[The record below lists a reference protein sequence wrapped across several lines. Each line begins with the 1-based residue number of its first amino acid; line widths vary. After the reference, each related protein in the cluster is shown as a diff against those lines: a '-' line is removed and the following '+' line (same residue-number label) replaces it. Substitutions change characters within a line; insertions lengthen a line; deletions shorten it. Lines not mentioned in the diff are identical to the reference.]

1 MTIKVSLLQVPGF
14 PKTAAPMALAALGD
28 STQTQTFKE
37 FQLQNGYG
45 SATTATITP
54 GYGATVSAIIDITVK
69 SITEQ
74 TFKQVVDQVKT
85 SSKYQSQSDF
95 KQFVDSH
102 SYASAASFST
112 GIFGWLL
119 GSGSGSYTNQN
130 TDLSQQINKY
140 DKTDA
145 SSDKTVANSVANIIL
160 KNQSQVSVTATVQV
174 TGQLLVPQPTI
185 IAVETSTFRF
195 TDQNGNSAS
204 VTLLN
209 QSPLV
214 PVNPNDSSVS
224 QNTVTPGS
232 KLAITPIGS

>member
-14 PKTAAPMALAALGD
+14 PNSAFPMTLLALGD
-28 STQTQTFKE
+28 SAQTQQFQD

-45 SATTATITP
+45 SATKATITP
-54 GYGATVSAIIDITVK
+54 GYGATVSAIINITVNT
-69 SITEQ
+69 ITEQ
-74 TFKQVVDQVKT
+74 TFYQIINQVKT
-85 SSKYQSQSDF
+85 SNKYQNRSDF
-95 KQFVDSH
+95 KQLVDNS
-102 SYASAASFST
+102 SYASAASSST

-119 GSGSGSYTNQN
+119 GSGSSSYANQN
-130 TDLSQQINKY
+130 SHLTNEINNYSQG
-140 DKTDA
+140 DA
-145 SSDKTVANSVANIIL
+145 SNDTTVANSVANIMV
-160 KNQSQVSVTATVQV
+160 KNQSQVNVTATVQV

-185 IAVETSTFRF
+185 IAVETSTFKF
-195 TDQNGNSAS
+195 TDQNGNTSS

-232 KLAITPIGS
+232 KLAMAPIGS